1 MLQPGRVARRV
12 HEPRPGSTGYDR
24 RGGVRLIDGVAVEVA
39 IGENPEV
46 LEGEF
51 PGSTIII
58 MKFEDDDGARNW
70 YFSEGYQEVIPI
82 RHAAA
87 DTAFNI
93 TFKA

>member
-1 MLQPGRVARRV
+1 MASYLV
-12 HEPRPGSTGYDR
+12 
-24 RGGVRLIDGVAVEVA
+24 GVVNKHNLEKYGEYAAAGFRLIDGVAVEVA

-46 LEGEF
+46 LEGDF

-82 RHAAA
+82 RQAAA